1 MQRGEKIKNG
11 PMSIVH
17 NVSGLKRE
25 KWDVISAKCNGLVI
39 PLTNRYENENNGVT
53 SGKIYGLIS

>member
-1 MQRGEKIKNG
+1 
-11 PMSIVH
+11 MSIVH